1 MFVRKVFMEYFVFKI
16 IIYDYVL
23 GKIEFGVK
31 LGTSFVIFVEIEV
44 KVVKLVLEVVDMGFG
59 ISRGM
64 FKVKIG
70 QSVNRLKFFILFK
83 NGVFG
88 NVKFSQVFGVGD
100 QKVGKVV
107 NSLFQ
112 DDELKGCVEVFL
124 VFLISL

>member
-31 LGTSFVIFVEIEV
+31 LGMSFVIFVEIEV

-70 QSVNRLKFFILFK
+70 
-83 NGVFG
+83 
-88 NVKFSQVFGVGD
+88 
-100 QKVGKVV
+100 
-107 NSLFQ
+107 
-112 DDELKGCVEVFL
+112 
-124 VFLISL
+124 